1 MEETHVLGGGPYSSP
16 YPIKWL
22 LDVRFIC
29 GVIFFLTGFII
40 NVISDTILRKILS
53 NNEKGYRIPSDF
65 LFSFVSCPNY
75 LGEIIEWLGW
85 AILTWSIAGLS
96 FFIWTIANL
105 LPRALSHHKWYKK
118 EFSNYPPKRQA
129 LIPFVL

>member
-1 MEETHVLGGGPYSSP
+1 MEETHVLGGVPYSSP

-40 NVISDTILRKILS
+40 NVISDTILRKIGS
-53 NNEKGYRIPSDF
+53 NNEKGYRIPSGF
-65 LFSFVSCPNY
+65 LFSSVSCPNN

-129 LIPFVL
+129 LLPFVL